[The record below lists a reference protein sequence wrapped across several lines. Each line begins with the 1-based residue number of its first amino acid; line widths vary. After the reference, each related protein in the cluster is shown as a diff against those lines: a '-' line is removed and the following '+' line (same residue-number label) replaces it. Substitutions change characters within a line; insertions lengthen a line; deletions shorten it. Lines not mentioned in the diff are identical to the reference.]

1 MIIIPGELFR
11 KMLVGCPPKGGHVQ
25 DQPEKASATLCA
37 GALTYFKPHPLID
50 AALIMTGSRDA
61 SGLVRLL
68 VVLAHSKIV
77 FSALATGYPIE
88 APDEYLYWQTIVEQA
103 GVEASR
109 ADSYADC
116 TSTAF
121 WFPTSARGLAEE
133 SRVSIDGDIK
143 SAVNGFLADHAPVV
157 LKVASKRPLL
167 WLWDVCQL
175 LLKSSG
181 NSSAM
186 INMLERESLA
196 VSALANA
203 EHALM
208 AHLLHANA
216 IAAAR
221 FLGLKYEDY
230 MRTRAEGLRDLRL
243 PISQLVRMLR
253 LSKLVPYPPVS
264 LAEWQILQEVTSA
277 LKPIEADKKLARRV
291 LRLVFSRGFT
301 PEARAISKYL
311 VARSLSLT
319 ATVNF
324 DYGWRHIN
332 PEGALYQLLNVVDAQ
347 ANVANPSLEQVRKY
361 LGGDSIAELAVLMAL
376 QWQERED
383 NLFDNCL
390 NALGAL
396 TFQAEGYRFAVLRS
410 AAEIRSVQR
419 TFPSLRAAPVLDL
432 LLENIA
438 AIAIS
443 PSERNDQVLAVA
455 FIQSQARNECG
466 VWDLLL
472 ADGHS
477 GLVDLANS
485 LAAHL
490 AETDWMAK
498 LRRTNVAFHK
508 ALRAR
513 RSGSDDFSFDGGF
526 L

>member
-1 MIIIPGELFR
+1 MLIIPGELFR
-11 KMLVGCPPKGGHVQ
+11 KMLLGCPPKIEGHAK
-25 DQPEKASATLCA
+25 DQPLKTCVPLTA
-37 GALTYFKPHPLID
+37 GALTYAMPHPMID
-50 AALIMTGSRDA
+50 AALMMSGSRDA

-68 VVLAHSKIV
+68 VVLTNSKIV
-77 FSALATGYPIE
+77 YSALATGYPIE
-88 APDEYLYWQTIVEQA
+88 APDACKYWQSILEQA
-103 GVEASR
+103 GIDTSGA
-109 ADSYADC
+109 SYADC
-116 TSTAF
+116 TNAAF
-121 WFPTSARGLAEE
+121 WFPVSARSMAGE
-133 SRVSIDGDIK
+133 SRVSIDGVIK
-143 SAVNGFLADHAPVV
+143 TEVDGFLEVHAPIV
-157 LKVASKRPLL
+157 LKVASSRPPI
-167 WLWDVCQL
+167 WLSDVCQL
-175 LLKSSG
+175 LLKS

-186 INMLERESLA
+186 TNMLERESLT

-203 EHALM
+203 EPALM

-230 MRTRAEGLRDLRL
+230 MRTRSEGLRDLRL

-264 LAEWQILQEVTSA
+264 QAEWQILQAVTSA

-301 PEARAISKYL
+301 PEARAISQYL

-324 DYGWRHIN
+324 DYGWRHIS
-332 PEGALYQLLNVVDAQ
+332 PEGALHQLLNVVDAQ
-347 ANVANPSLEQVRKY
+347 ANVANPSFEAIRKY

-376 QWQERED
+376 HWQERED

-396 TFQAEGYRFAVLRS
+396 AFQAKGYRFTVLRS

-443 PSERNDQVLAVA
+443 PGEGNDQVLAVA
-455 FIQSQARNECG
+455 FFQSQAPNECG
-466 VWDLLL
+466 VWDLLHT
-472 ADGHS
+472 DGHS
-477 GLVDLANS
+477 GLVDLANC

-513 RSGSDDFSFDGGF
+513 RAGSDDCSFDGGVS
-526 L
+526 